1 VNPGAAVARA
11 CRFAVW
17 AALAAGAIGCDD
29 CGPPSDVHRPDPTTA
44 PAATTG
50 ATTAIVTGH
59 CVVRGTVSF
68 KGVPPAP
75 EEVAGAKCHSGAAAT
90 SAAPVVVSTN
100 GGLKDVMVYV
110 KDAPQSAPATT
121 AAAAVLDQV
130 NCQYVPH
137 LVGVRT
143 GQVLRV
149 TSSDAT
155 LHNVHALCV
164 DNPQVNFGMTGAG
177 QSRDLTFPAPERFAV
192 KCDVH
197 PWMRAHVYV
206 FDHPFFAATR
216 ADGRFEITGLPPGDY
231 TLVFSHPFLG
241 DRERKFV
248 ARDSEPADADAVFE
262 KGK

>member
-1 VNPGAAVARA
+1 M
-11 CRFAVW
+11 
-17 AALAAGAIGCDD
+17 GCDD

-44 PAATTG
+44 PAATT
-50 ATTAIVTGH
+50 TGVVAGH
-59 CVVRGTVSF
+59 GVVRGTVTF
-68 KGVPPAP
+68 KGVAPAP

-90 SAAPVVVSTN
+90 STAPVVVSGD

-110 KDAPQSAPATT
+110 KDAPQSGPVTSAAP
-121 AAAAVLDQV
+121 AVLDQV

-137 LVGVRT
+137 VVGLRT

-177 QSRDLTFPAPERFAV
+177 QTRDLTFKAPERFAV

-206 FDHPFFAATR
+206 FDHPFFAATG
-216 ADGRFEITGLPPGDY
+216 ANGRFEIPGLPPGEH

-241 DRERKFV
+241 DREQKFV
-248 ARDSEPADADAVFE
+248 ARDSEPADADVVFE